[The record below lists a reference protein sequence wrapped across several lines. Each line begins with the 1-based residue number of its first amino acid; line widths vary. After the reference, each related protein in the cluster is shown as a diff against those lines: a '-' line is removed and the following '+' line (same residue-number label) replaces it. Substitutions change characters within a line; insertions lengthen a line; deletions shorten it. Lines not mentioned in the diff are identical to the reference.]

1 LKRLILKQLILL
13 VLSIVSIS
21 VNGYQMKRE
30 SYIDIPTANFDQGL
44 YIGVNSS
51 YPIKDVE
58 DVKFD
63 PNIGIDFTYGD
74 FGAALK
80 WYKGADFALDISYK
94 ILADNGRFPALAIG
108 FGEIAIDK
116 YVSPAGSD
124 EVFNDENYIDR
135 APEIASV
142 YIVGTKKINKNF
154 EITAGLGRGRF
165 IGYGPRSQYVN
176 IDAFSDENHE
186 NWAVGLFGG
195 MKYVFM
201 NNLSFIVEEDGR
213 DANIGIE
220 YQNEMLKGTLA
231 LNKLELFTADDDSEL
246 SPRISLD
253 FSYKIT
259 DIKKKTEEKEKFS
272 VGIELIDSESK
283 ESVNG
288 NTIISGK
295 DGDTAQISVNRRVHS
310 FLLEP
315 GVFITYITSEGYV
328 NKKIEITVKGKK
340 VGNLFTVELNKKKT
354 NEKPIGLEDSIVVVD
369 DFENMKNTVEG
380 ISIRFPFKK
389 FDITA
394 RGYGILDRIVELIR
408 DNEDVYLIAIGHTC
422 SIGTYEDN
430 QMLSEKRAEN
440 VKEYLIGRGISP
452 YRISTEAYGE
462 TRPVADNDTEEN
474 RKKNRRVQFILY
486 RKK

>member
-1 LKRLILKQLILL
+1 MKQLIFL

-30 SYIDIPTANFDQGL
+30 SYIDIPTANFNQGL
-44 YIGVNSS
+44 YINVNSS
-51 YPIKDVE
+51 YPIKDVA

-74 FGAALK
+74 LGAALK
-80 WYKGADFALDISYK
+80 WYKGADFALDLSYR
-94 ILADNGRFPALAIG
+94 ILAGNGRFPALAIG
-108 FGEIAIDK
+108 FGEIALDK
-116 YVSPAGSD
+116 YISPAGSD
-124 EVFNDENYIDR
+124 EVFNDENYTDR
-135 APEIASV
+135 APEIASA

-195 MKYVFM
+195 MKFIFM

-213 DANIGIE
+213 DANFGIG
-220 YQNEMLKGTLA
+220 YQNEIFKGTLA

-253 FSYKIT
+253 LSYKIM
-259 DIKKKTEEKEKFS
+259 DIKKKAEEKEKSS
-272 VGIELIDSESK
+272 VGIELIDSESG
-283 ESVNG
+283 EPVNG
-288 NTIISGK
+288 NTIISSK
-295 DGDTAQISVNRRVHS
+295 EGDTVQISINRRIHS

-315 GVFITYITSEGYV
+315 GVFIAYITSEGYA
-328 NKKIEITVKGKK
+328 NKKIEITVKG
-340 VGNLFTVELNKKKT
+340 GMGENLYTVET
-354 NEKPIGLEDSIVVVD
+354 S
-369 DFENMKNTVEG
+369 
-380 ISIRFPFKK
+380 
-389 FDITA
+389 
-394 RGYGILDRIVELIR
+394 
-408 DNEDVYLIAIGHTC
+408 
-422 SIGTYEDN
+422 EDN
-430 QMLSEKRAEN
+430 QILSEKRAEN
-440 VKEYLIGRGISP
+440 VKEYLVGRGISP
-452 YRISTEAYGE
+452 DRISTEAYGE
-462 TRPVADNDTEEN
+462 TRPVAPNDTEEN